1 MRRAVLQAHE
11 MTPFGSRI
19 GPRPVTKAIHV
30 VSTTMVPD
38 INSCH
43 CGNSNM
49 PSSDAFAFQQ
59 SGLNEF
65 LFAPVGTEANGM
77 TLSLVS
83 VFARLGNDP
92 WLEAGRLAKLPKS
105 EATESLARSITSMPT
120 SLWPLQAATAIAA
133 RLIALLPTQSGESRP
148 NPPASPYSAKAG
160 PFLTIAVVLV
170 CAACV
175 VAFEAGVFTL
185 LDAPAHDGSSVAS
198 FAVPPR

>member
-1 MRRAVLQAHE
+1 
-11 MTPFGSRI
+11 
-19 GPRPVTKAIHV
+19 
-30 VSTTMVPD
+30 
-38 INSCH
+38 
-43 CGNSNM
+43 M

-83 VFARLGNDP
+83 VFARLGSDP

-133 RLIALLPTQSGESRP
+133 RLIALLPTQSEEV
-148 NPPASPYSAKAG
+148 PAEPAC
-160 PFLTIAVVLV
+160 IAI
-170 CAACV
+170 
-175 VAFEAGVFTL
+175 
-185 LDAPAHDGSSVAS
+185 
-198 FAVPPR
+198 

>member
-1 MRRAVLQAHE
+1 
-11 MTPFGSRI
+11 
-19 GPRPVTKAIHV
+19 
-30 VSTTMVPD
+30 MVPD
-38 INSCH
+38 MQFMPLWEF
-43 CGNSNM
+43 NM
-49 PSSDAFAFQQ
+49 PSSDAFAFRQ

-105 EATESLARSITSMPT
+105 EATESLARSISSMPT
-120 SLWPLQAATAIAA
+120 SIWPLQAATAIAA
-133 RLIALLPTQSGESRP
+133 RLIALLPTQSGVSRR
-148 NPPASPYSAKAG
+148 NPPASAYGAKAG

-170 CAACV
+170 CVACV
-175 VAFEAGVFTL
+175 VAFKAGVFTS
-185 LDAPAHDGSSVAS
+185 LDAPAPDGSSVAS

>member
-1 MRRAVLQAHE
+1 
-11 MTPFGSRI
+11 
-19 GPRPVTKAIHV
+19 
-30 VSTTMVPD
+30 
-38 INSCH
+38 
-43 CGNSNM
+43 M

-148 NPPASPYSAKAG
+148 NPPASPYSAKAD
-160 PFLTIAVVLV
+160 PFLAIAVVLV